1 MKTRKVAAITFGCKV
16 NQYETACI
24 LDDFIQAGYEL
35 QKFSQPA
42 DVYIINSCTV
52 TNRTDYKSRN
62 AIRKALKQKQRNS
75 NVKVIVTGCYAQLN
89 KAEIE
94 WLGAVD
100 LVIDNNHKNEILK
113 KLEEQDNSFQDVL
126 EAEYFADL
134 STSSMIDKTRAFIKV
149 QDGCDY
155 YCAYCTIPFA
165 RGHSRSRDAK
175 TVLEQIKKLTCAGYR
190 EFVLGGINLGL
201 YGREKLSDYRL
212 AHLLYD
218 IEQISDV
225 KMIRL
230 SSIEPLLFDDELL
243 EFLKKSNKICPHF
256 HIPLQSGSDILLKKM
271 NRHYTT
277 AQFRQ
282 KLEVLREIFPDAAF
296 GFDLVVGLPGET
308 EQFFAET
315 YRFLQELDFTYLH
328 LFSYSK
334 RPGTKAAEMKG
345 QVNGR
350 IIKERVNIL
359 KELSN
364 KKTALYS
371 KHLLDNQIRMRGIA
385 ETEQDGY
392 WTALSDHYM
401 RIYQQKPKLQ
411 QGDIIQGNPTQIFRD
426 GLLIQ

>member
-1 MKTRKVAAITFGCKV
+1 
-16 NQYETACI
+16 
-24 LDDFIQAGYEL
+24 
-35 QKFSQPA
+35 
-42 DVYIINSCTV
+42 
-52 TNRTDYKSRN
+52 
-62 AIRKALKQKQRNS
+62 
-75 NVKVIVTGCYAQLN
+75 
-89 KAEIE
+89 
-94 WLGAVD
+94 
-100 LVIDNNHKNEILK
+100 
-113 KLEEQDNSFQDVL
+113 
-126 EAEYFADL
+126 
-134 STSSMIDKTRAFIKV
+134 MIDKTRAFIKV

>member
-1 MKTRKVAAITFGCKV
+1 MKTKKVAAITFGCKV

>member
-94 WLGAVD
+94 GLGAVD

>member
-1 MKTRKVAAITFGCKV
+1 MKTKKVAAITFGCKV

-94 WLGAVD
+94 GLGAVD